1 MDRVVL
7 DMLAAGKVKLPLAV
21 VSSKAP
27 PKAYQGGT
35 MLLKEFLDLKKI
47 GSSSKVKSKPGT
59 RKTHKASKKHGSAS
73 KAKAPAQQLE
83 ESVEEM
89 EVEPES
95 SSS

>member
-1 MDRVVL
+1 MVL

-47 GSSSKVKSKPGT
+47 GSSSSKVKSKPGT